1 MMMICYI
8 FTGLLILSLVTA
20 VIVAK
25 CYSGK
30 LCYYILGIGV
40 TIAVLFVLISSIVFY
55 HNLKHAPEIT
65 LTEFSVTYNQPN
77 STYIV
82 LDNGNK
88 IFYNTFEI
96 GDIDIATYRAYN
108 DMIKGDTLI
117 LTKETAEKLGTV
129 IIRGD

>member
-96 GDIDIATYRAYN
+96 GDIDIGNGFADYTMVSTDDLPDNAKSIQL
-108 DMIKGDTLI
+108 M
-117 LTKETAEKLGTV
+117 
-129 IIRGD
+129 